1 MSQHPAVPF
10 SPARAGAAAVLALAL
25 GTLSPAAADVAP
37 RNQPGDAVQK
47 ALNELVG
54 GGFSGALAAVR
65 ERDGRSRNYTA
76 GVGDLATRA
85 KVPVNGQV
93 RIASTTKT
101 FTAAVVLQLAGEGKV
116 ELDVP
121 VEKYLPNV
129 VRGNGNDGRLITVRQ
144 LLQHTSGLPEHGKAL
159 AGTFFES
166 QHRYFEPR
174 ELVDLAL
181 TQKPLFAPGKGWSYS
196 NTGYV
201 LLGLLVQKV
210 TGRPIGAETTDR
222 IITPLG
228 LGDTYWPSPGEQRI
242 RGPHPRAYKSRT
254 GRPGGEPVDVSEM
267 DPSRGWAAGQLV
279 STPRDVNRF
288 LSALLGGKLLKPAML
303 EQMKRTVPVP
313 GAPQGWGYGLGLT
326 KIRLS
331 CSGLAWGHSGDVGG
345 YATRNGIT
353 EGGRSATV
361 TATEKSVTAEGDKQL
376 DSALDT
382 ALCAGKQRG
391 GKPPAGRPGEGPAV
405 RP

>member
-10 SPARAGAAAVLALAL
+10 RPAWAAGAAVLALAL
-25 GTLSPAAADVAP
+25 GTLSPATADVAP
-37 RNQPGDAVQK
+37 QDRPGGAVQT
-47 ALNELVG
+47 ALHDLVSG
-54 GGFSGALAAVR
+54 GEFPGALAAVR
-65 ERDGRSRNYTA
+65 ERDGRSWDYTA
-76 GVGDLATRA
+76 GVGDLVTRA

-93 RIASTTKT
+93 RIASITKT

-116 ELDVP
+116 KLDAP
-121 VEKYLPNV
+121 VETYLPGL

-144 LLQHTSGLPEHGKAL
+144 LLQHTSGMPEHGRAI

-174 ELVDLAL
+174 ELLDLAL
-181 TQKPLFAPGKGWSYS
+181 TQKPQFAPGKSWGYS

-210 TGRPIGAETTDR
+210 TGRPVSAEITDR
-222 IITPLG
+222 IMTPLG
-228 LGDTYWPSPGEQRI
+228 LGDTYWPAAGEQKI
-242 RGPHPRAYKSRT
+242 RGVHPGAYKSKT
-254 GRPGGEPVDVSEM
+254 SKPGGEPVDVSEM

-288 LSALLGGKLLKPAML
+288 LGALLGGRLLTPSML
-303 EQMKRTVPVP
+303 EQMKRTVPVA

-326 KIRLS
+326 KILLS
-331 CSGLAWGHSGDVGG
+331 CGGLAWGHSGDVGG
-345 YATRNGIT
+345 YSTRSGIT

-361 TATEKSVTAEGDKQL
+361 TATAESLTADGDKQL
-376 DSALDT
+376 DAALDT
-382 ALCAGKQRG
+382 ALCAGR
-391 GKPPAGRPGEGPAV
+391 
-405 RP
+405 

>member
-1 MSQHPAVPF
+1 MSQHPAVTF
-10 SPARAGAAAVLALAL
+10 RSAWVGAAAVLALAP

-37 RNQPGDAVQK
+37 RNRPGDAVQT

-54 GGFSGALAAVR
+54 GGEFPGALAAVR
-65 ERDGRSRNYTA
+65 ERDGRGRNYTA
-76 GVGDLATRA
+76 GAGDLATRA

-121 VEKYLPNV
+121 VEKYLPRL

-144 LLQHTSGLPEHGKAL
+144 LLHHTSGLPEHGKAI
-159 AGTFFES
+159 AGTFFEN

-174 ELVDLAL
+174 DLVDLAL

-210 TGRPIGAETTDR
+210 TGRPIGAEITDR

-228 LGDTYWPSPGEQRI
+228 LGDTYWPGAGEQRI
-242 RGPHPRAYKSRT
+242 RGPHPRAYKSKT

-303 EQMKRTVPVP
+303 EQMKRAVSVP
-313 GAPQGWGYGLGLT
+313 GTPRGWGYGLGLT
-326 KIRLS
+326 KIPLS
-331 CSGLAWGHSGDVGG
+331 CGGLAWGHSGDVGG
-345 YATRNGIT
+345 YSTRNGIT

-361 TATEKSVTAEGDKQL
+361 TATAESLTAEGDKQL
-376 DSALDT
+376 NSALDT
-382 ALCAGKQRG
+382 ALCAGK
-391 GKPPAGRPGEGPAV
+391 
-405 RP
+405 

>member
-1 MSQHPAVPF
+1 MSQHPAVTF
-10 SPARAGAAAVLALAL
+10 RSAAVVLALAL
-25 GTLSPAAADVAP
+25 GAATPAAADAAP
-37 RNQPGDAVQK
+37 RSRPGDAVRS
-47 ALNELVG
+47 ALDELAG
-54 GGFSGALAAVR
+54 GGEFAGALAAVR
-65 ERDGRSRNYTA
+65 EPGGRGRDYTA

-116 ELDVP
+116 ELDAP
-121 VEKYLPNV
+121 VERYLPRL
-129 VRGNGNDGRLITVRQ
+129 VRGNGHDGRLITVRQ
-144 LLQHTSGLPEHGKAL
+144 LLQHTSGLPDHSKAIP
-159 AGTFFES
+159 GTFFDNR
-166 QHRYFEPR
+166 HRYFEPR

-181 TQKPLFAPGKGWSYS
+181 TQQPLFPPGKGWSYS

-210 TGRPIGAETTDR
+210 TGRPIGAEITDR

-228 LGDTYWPSPGEQRI
+228 LGDTYWPNPGEQRI
-242 RGPHPRAYKSRT
+242 RGAHPRAYKSRT
-254 GRPGGEPVDVSEM
+254 GEPGGEPVDASEM

-288 LSALLGGKLLKPAML
+288 LGALLGGRLLKPAML

-313 GAPQGWGYGLGLT
+313 GAPRGWGYGLGLT
-326 KIRLS
+326 KISLS
-331 CSGLAWGHSGDVGG
+331 CGGLAWGHSGDVGG
-345 YATRNGIT
+345 YSTRGGVT

-361 TATEKSVTAEGDKQL
+361 TATEKSLTAEGDKRL
-376 DSALDT
+376 DRFLDT
-382 ALCAGKQRG
+382 ALCAGQR
-391 GKPPAGRPGEGPAV
+391 PAAGQALR
-405 RP
+405 